1 VVTLHAATANPLKVV
16 VADVGDG
23 RGILGVIDGNTP
35 LGVEKEEDVKERM
48 EFLRKIGYKHPF
60 PD

>member
-1 VVTLHAATANPLKVV
+1 
-16 VADVGDG
+16 
-23 RGILGVIDGNTP
+23 NTP

-48 EFLRKIGYKHPF
+48 EFLRKIGYKHSF